1 MTNSLH
7 SPKNKFRI
15 EIHFNKPS
23 KDTGSVISYT
33 ANSVEQL
40 KSYAEMYKNAHVVI
54 KQNLKEFPKFEW
66 VNIESYNI

>member
-33 ANSVEQL
+33 ANSIDQL
-40 KSYAEMYKNAHVVI
+40 KAYAECYKKARVTIMENV
-54 KQNLKEFPKFEW
+54 KEYPEFDW
-66 VNIESYNI
+66 VKVESYNI